1 MNELMKPSERFR
13 REIES
18 AYDDYVKDPL
28 SERLANNLA
37 RAIDHQTNWT
47 FDYYEAD
54 PSRLDGAT
62 DIKSFRRKLLPQ
74 CRQLQCMNDLSD
86 AAHHRFLT
94 RKNDPPRVVA
104 VSTSAYLQQS
114 GALHVPAY
122 ETPFLPAA
130 NEAVEF
136 WRNWQD

>member
-37 RAIDHQTNWT
+37 RAIDHQTDWT

-74 CRQLQCMNDLSD
+74 
-86 AAHHRFLT
+86 AA
-94 RKNDPPRVVA
+94 
-104 VSTSAYLQQS
+104 SCSA
-114 GALHVPAY
+114 
-122 ETPFLPAA
+122 
-130 NEAVEF
+130 
-136 WRNWQD
+136 